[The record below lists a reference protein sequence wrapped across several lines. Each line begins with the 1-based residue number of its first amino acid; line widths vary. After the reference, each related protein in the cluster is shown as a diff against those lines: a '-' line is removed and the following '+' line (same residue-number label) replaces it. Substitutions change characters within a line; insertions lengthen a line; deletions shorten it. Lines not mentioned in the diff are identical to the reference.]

1 MSGDEDDRRL
11 SGLLEEEPEGYPP
24 EEGEVNES

>member
-1 MSGDEDDRRL
+1 MTDYEDDRRL

-24 EEGEVNES
+24 EKGDINEP